1 MWGKGVSLANFVFQT
16 FIAKGK
22 SILLGNEVC
31 LWLCGAS
38 QIFMGL
44 MVVYRCNL
52 TVTVSAQVKRTH
64 GFPLGFAY
72 CLFLLT
78 WNQTC
83 NISVS
88 LNGLKPSLK
97 VSLCS
102 KVNLLNASPVHHT
115 ESIPAVWMGAVW
127 AVFWLRTWNALPIT
141 QFHSFLI
148 YLKYVM
154 LCFGELTSTFLA
166 AEGTAEGCAPRLPG
180 VCSLQMICVSW
191 KEVFVPLGCRASH
204 NTSARST
211 DGPHLPRWRCVTTAV
226 LERIHEKLFYQ
237 IRFQS
242 KS

>member
-44 MVVYRCNL
+44 MVVYCCNL

-72 CLFLLT
+72 SLFLLT

-141 QFHSFLI
+141 LSFTASWSTWS
-148 YLKYVM
+148 
-154 LCFGELTSTFLA
+154 TSCYAL
-166 AEGTAEGCAPRLPG
+166 EN
-180 VCSLQMICVSW
+180 W
-191 KEVFVPLGCRASH
+191 HPLS
-204 NTSARST
+204 
-211 DGPHLPRWRCVTTAV
+211 
-226 LERIHEKLFYQ
+226 
-237 IRFQS
+237 
-242 KS
+242 